1 MLERRLNGNR
11 DHDIKVVIVDHSS
24 SVRMYDHC
32 LCEALAA
39 QGCDV
44 LFLSNDY
51 PAGELNYQK
60 SYETRDHFYGFTNR
74 ILRKWKLASRFRKP
88 IRAVEYI
95 FNMVSLVRSIRRLK
109 PDVIHFETLPLPLI
123 DILFLPSL
131 KKIGKVVVTAH
142 DTSSRKD
149 SPIQFWGFFRC
160 LRKFDHIISLTSFSK
175 QRVIAK
181 TGIPENMITIIPH
194 GVFDSYRT
202 LVQRE
207 PKVIKNGDEKVI
219 LAFGTIEWYKGLDVL
234 IKALSKLP
242 DKLFQQS
249 RLVVAGVPN
258 IDIQRLQ
265 QLAVKLGVDGRISWD
280 LRYIPDE
287 EVAGLFGQATVVAF
301 PYREIDQSGALH
313 IAIGFGKPIVATA
326 VGGTPEI
333 LSDGVQ
339 GFLVPPDDPDALSV
353 ALARILGDDD
363 LAVEMSAAVR
373 RLAKSKSW
381 EVISK
386 QTIDVYK
393 DLCSVPRA
401 KLGVH

>member
-1 MLERRLNGNR
+1 M
-11 DHDIKVVIVDHSS
+11 
-24 SVRMYDHC
+24 
-32 LCEALAA
+32 
-39 QGCDV
+39 
-44 LFLSNDY
+44 
-51 PAGELNYQK
+51 
-60 SYETRDHFYGFTNR
+60 
-74 ILRKWKLASRFRKP
+74 
-88 IRAVEYI
+88 
-95 FNMVSLVRSIRRLK
+95 
-109 PDVIHFETLPLPLI
+109 
-123 DILFLPSL
+123 
-131 KKIGKVVVTAH
+131 
-142 DTSSRKD
+142 
-149 SPIQFWGFFRC
+149 
-160 LRKFDHIISLTSFSK
+160 
-175 QRVIAK
+175 
-181 TGIPENMITIIPH
+181 
-194 GVFDSYRT
+194 
-202 LVQRE
+202 
-207 PKVIKNGDEKVI
+207 
-219 LAFGTIEWYKGLDVL
+219 

-265 QLAVKLGVDGRISWD
+265 QLAVKLGVDERISWD

-373 RLAKSKSW
+373 RLAESKSW